1 MKKNRFLLLASILF
15 CLSSCSYFDG
25 FLDNFSSSNYG
36 SLIIDSSTTSN
47 NQNSS
52 SATETPYKNISP
64 LHQALTDDPDFQV
77 GLPSSGDIKVLVIPV
92 QIGNKTFSNEDLEKI
107 DIAFNGTSKETG
119 YESVCSYY
127 NKVSKGALNMEAFI
141 TPIFDTGKTQ
151 AYYELAY
158 STGKD
163 IDRDILNNALLLL
176 DDYYDL
182 SMFDYNKDS
191 YIDGIYLIYSCDYS
205 TETTSPW
212 WAWCYDYVK
221 NTNTYDG
228 TKTNLFVWASISF
241 LDDPLN
247 ERTRINVNAETL
259 IHETGHLFYLDD
271 YYDYDD
277 SKGPKGGL
285 GGAAMMD
292 SNVGDHDSLSKLLL
306 GWANYT
312 IVEEEGTYTLNP
324 SESSNDCLIIPLRD
338 NENDILGE
346 YLLIDYYTPTG
357 LNKLQAGHYGL
368 FSKSGVRIY
377 HVDARIDSNIG
388 YQKNISGYY
397 TIFSYNNS
405 DTEHKL
411 IDMIEFD
418 NNNSIAYTD
427 YASNSDLFPSNTSLM
442 SHYNYDGEKL
452 GYTISIG
459 RLGDSVKITVT
470 KKEGK

>member
-1 MKKNRFLLLASILF
+1 
-15 CLSSCSYFDG
+15 
-25 FLDNFSSSNYG
+25 
-36 SLIIDSSTTSN
+36 
-47 NQNSS
+47 
-52 SATETPYKNISP
+52 
-64 LHQALTDDPDFQV
+64 
-77 GLPSSGDIKVLVIPV
+77 
-92 QIGNKTFSNEDLEKI
+92 
-107 DIAFNGTSKETG
+107 
-119 YESVCSYY
+119 
-127 NKVSKGALNMEAFI
+127 MEAVI

-306 GWANYT
+306 GWANFT

-388 YQKNISGYY
+388 YPKNISGYY

-442 SHYNYDGEKL
+442 SYYNYDGEKL

-470 KKEGK
+470 KKEGN